1 VLATVVARMEDLI
14 NKKIWVGFVAVFI
27 TLQVLDG
34 IVNLVILESAY
45 KSVSYLWR
53 PEGDMKLW
61 MVPID

>member
-1 VLATVVARMEDLI
+1 MEDLI